1 MNLLEAIKANS
12 NTTTPVAPTPTINP
26 LLQSQTEN
34 ITKQVQ
40 AASGKAVSSPI
51 PTGVNLGERLAQK
64 QAMEEQTQV
73 AQEAAAKEVELDQQR
88 KAQELEAAAEGMR
101 LSEQALTMKQNFQ
114 QKAESLVSEYLQNM
128 KKIETQRDQA
138 KMEVASFLLRLSND
152 KYLNNLKVH
161 GTKARLENNLKF
173 NEELQRSIWS
183 DEIEL
188 LNSDLNFKSLL
199 RVDERQFERDIANMD
214 LNTAI
219 ALATTASD
227 TENYKRIASG
237 MGDVVKTGAE
247 NFDTLSAPVKNW
259 WETRQQYSTG
269 REEAAAAGLGDP
281 TKQSTWGT
289 RREE

>member
-1 MNLLEAIKANS
+1 MNLLEAIKVNS
-12 NTTTPVAPTPTINP
+12 NTTNPVASTPTVNP

-34 ITKQVQ
+34 IAKQVQ
-40 AASGKAVSSPI
+40 AASGKVVSSPI

-73 AQEAAAKEVELDQQR
+73 SQEAAAKEVELDQQR

-101 LSEQALTMKQNFQ
+101 LNEQALTMKQNFQ

-161 GTKARLENNLKF
+161 GAKARLENNLKF

-188 LNSDLNFKSLL
+188 LNGDLNFKSLL
-199 RVDERQFERDIANMD
+199 RADERQFERDVANID

-227 TENYKRIASG
+227 VENYKRISSG
-237 MGDVVKTGAE
+237 MVDVVKTGAE

-281 TKQSTWGT
+281 TQQSTWGT